1 MELGSEKSICAS
13 FLFVFFEQQRQSLY
27 QKARASVSRFW
38 SDSTSYGRKKR
49 KKWGIKILYVIWM
62 LVPDLIIWTHALT
75 KRIRERLRS
84 SFLCGSK
91 WVQIIRSGTS
101 IQTTFIFW
109 KWLRFIKH
117 LEFSNK
123 WLKINESEFRI
134 ELDHRFQRQT
144 AWNRS
149 LTYHIQTLTLKTLSS
164 MCWFRLIS
172 I

>member
-1 MELGSEKSICAS
+1 MEKVDGTGFWKKAYVRHFCSS
-13 FLFVFFEQQRQSLY
+13 FSNNNVRVY
-27 QKARASVSRFW
+27 TKKHARPYPGFDRTL
-38 SDSTSYGRKKR
+38 TSYGRKKR
-49 KKWGIKILYVIWM
+49 KKSGIKILYVIWM

-123 WLKINESEFRI
+123 WLKINESEFRS
-134 ELDHRFQRQT
+134 ELDHRCQRQT

-149 LTYHIQTLTLKTLSS
+149 LTYHI
-164 MCWFRLIS
+164 
-172 I
+172 